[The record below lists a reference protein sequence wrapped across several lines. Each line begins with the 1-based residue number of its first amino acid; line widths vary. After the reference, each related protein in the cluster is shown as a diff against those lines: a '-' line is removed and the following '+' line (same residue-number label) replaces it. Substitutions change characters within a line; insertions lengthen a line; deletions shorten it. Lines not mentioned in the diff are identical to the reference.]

1 MGSFFYLGDL
11 VKQGYLLFDPTDSNS
26 SIALYALIS
35 LLLGYSKSLF

>member
-26 SIALYALIS
+26 S
-35 LLLGYSKSLF
+35 F